1 MRGDSAED
9 SLPQLPE
16 SLTTQDSLSGQVAHE
31 HDGNHSLV
39 RRYTE
44 DIDNQRIQLELKKA
58 QKKYQKGRKLFETQ
72 NYFDCLMKL
81 SKSLDSFDT
90 IEPPSANLKKNLPK
104 VYKTVKDC
112 YLLSASCYIR
122 MDQQKHAKN
131 CLKLI
136 LKVEPSDP

>member
-1 MRGDSAED
+1 
-9 SLPQLPE
+9 
-16 SLTTQDSLSGQVAHE
+16 
-31 HDGNHSLV
+31 
-39 RRYTE
+39 
-44 DIDNQRIQLELKKA
+44 
-58 QKKYQKGRKLFETQ
+58 
-72 NYFDCLMKL
+72 MKL

-122 MDQQKHAKN
+122 LDQQKHAKN

-136 LKVEPSDP
+136 LKVEPSDPQSLYLRGQANEIRPDTAY

>member
-58 QKKYQKGRKLFETQ
+58 
-72 NYFDCLMKL
+72 
-81 SKSLDSFDT
+81 
-90 IEPPSANLKKNLPK
+90 
-104 VYKTVKDC
+104 
-112 YLLSASCYIR
+112 
-122 MDQQKHAKN
+122 
-131 CLKLI
+131 
-136 LKVEPSDP
+136 